1 MKRNWLQTATL
12 ILCAVLLAVTL
23 WQGQKISELQT
34 QAVSLDRRVIETA
47 QNTRMAIQDLSSQ
60 MAEGEK
66 QVQDWE
72 LAPTGMDKG
81 TNSLLTEF
89 SLNLKEWRADTE
101 VRLTARQGSDMNI
114 VYLGSTGTGRFSGA
128 LPVSLAGESLSLEV
142 RIDGGG
148 TSRQEELGG
157 WEDISMLLPLRIIGS
172 GYGGPTYRNGVFSV
186 DDYSVNLSGP
196 DYTLATAK
204 EPAFFLQ
211 CNGETVWEGAGVP
224 RMDAWAASG
233 LSVEEAREAGLA
245 VEGSYSTGG
254 TVEAECQS
262 GDTVALFFTCRDE
275 YGLKY
280 TFPLESWK
288 IDPSW
293 MTPSHSG
300 TASGGGSNG
309 PAANPVLSWD

>member
-1 MKRNWLQTATL
+1 MKRNWLQVATL
-12 ILCAVLLAVTL
+12 ILCAALLAVTL
-23 WQGQKISELQT
+23 WQGEKISELQA
-34 QAVSLDRRVIETA
+34 QAAALDRRVIETA
-47 QNTRMAIQDLSSQ
+47 QNTRMAIGDLSSRIT
-60 MAEGEK
+60 EGEK
-66 QVQDWE
+66 LVRDWE
-72 LAPTGMDKG
+72 LAPTGMDKE

-101 VRLTARQGSDMNI
+101 VRLTARQGSNTNI
-114 VYLGSTGTGRFSGA
+114 VYLGSNGTGQFSGS
-128 LPVSLAGESLSLEV
+128 LPVSLAGETLSLEARV
-142 RIDGGG
+142 DGGG

-157 WEDISMLLPLRIIGS
+157 WDDVSMLLPLRITGS

-224 RMDAWAASG
+224 PLDDQV
-233 LSVEEAREAGLA
+233 LREGAYTPGKALE
-245 VEGSYSTGG
+245 V
-254 TVEAECQS
+254 ECQP

-280 TFPLESWK
+280 TFPLESWE
-288 IDPSW
+288 ITGDRRDSV
-293 MTPSHSG
+293 TD
-300 TASGGGSNG
+300 TA
-309 PAANPVLSWD
+309 PAASPILSWD